1 MNSHIR
7 LRDRFLDTTCKV
19 CCTISWTSFFFSFA
33 RRGKISFSFFF
44 VFHFVFGAVIS
55 RFFQFRLEG
64 CATNCYTLQQ
74 WLPVQVAVYCNAL
87 QHPAA
92 HCVVQCVAM
101 NAVACCNARLHVCK
115 IKFALQCVAVC
126 CSVLQCVAV
135 WCIAAQCVAVSC
147 SILQCLLQC
156 HSFYIHFECLQCV
169 AVCCLALQCVAT
181 CNSIIVLCV
190 AVCCS
195 VLQCLAV
202 HCSVLQ
208 CVAMCCSALL
218 CVAVRC
224 CVLQCVAVC
233 YSALLCVAVCCSVLQ
248 CVAVC
253 CNAMLCTAVRSGVL
267 QCVAVCCRVLQCV
280 AVCCRESFERHELN
294 ESSPFPSSDDFSSQ
308 ESYESSQY
316 LPKIALRL
324 SKRA

>member
-1 MNSHIR
+1 MFRFQRASERAWTCIIYFMNSHIR

-115 IKFALQCVAVC
+115 IKFVLQCVAVC
-126 CSVLQCVAV
+126 CSVLQCGVLRRSV
-135 WCIAAQCVAVSC
+135 FQCPAVSC
-147 SILQCLLQC
+147 S
-156 HSFYIHFECLQCV
+156 
-169 AVCCLALQCVAT
+169 
-181 CNSIIVLCV
+181 
-190 AVCCS
+190 VCCS
-195 VLQCLAV
+195 VIRFTSILSV
-202 HCSVLQ
+202 CSVLQ
-208 CVAMCCSALL
+208 CVVWHCSALQL
-218 CVAVRC
+218 A
-224 CVLQCVAVC
+224 
-233 YSALLCVAVCCSVLQ
+233 
-248 CVAVC
+248 
-253 CNAMLCTAVRSGVL
+253 
-267 QCVAVCCRVLQCV
+267 
-280 AVCCRESFERHELN
+280 
-294 ESSPFPSSDDFSSQ
+294 
-308 ESYESSQY
+308 
-316 LPKIALRL
+316 IA
-324 SKRA
+324 S